1 MRCRSYWRSEITH
14 ETLPWSSEEINRSFM
29 KLYPGHQGKEIE
41 ACIAKVANFI
51 ESIQLPDSSWFVFSF
66 EIKVWF
72 GYGWF
77 RVCVFCFFFF
87 FFFSASCTVY
97 GTCCAFRPMNSNPHC
112 LFTWI
117 TLCRKHC
124 ALFTHC
130 SYTVHGTH
138 NHFIQEKILKM
149 GPTLLFK
156 HLKII
161 LLQCFQFSVLSKIN
175 YIQTD
180 PKDRARTWS

>member
-14 ETLPWSSEEINRSFM
+14 ETVPWSSEEINRSFM

-77 RVCVFCFFFF
+77 RVCVFCLW
-87 FFFSASCTVY
+87 TVTRTIHSH
-97 GTCCAFRPMNSNPHC
+97 GLHCAGNIVHC
-112 LFTWI
+112 SRIVHTLFT
-117 TLCRKHC
+117 
-124 ALFTHC
+124 
-130 SYTVHGTH
+130 
-138 NHFIQEKILKM
+138 
-149 GPTLLFK
+149 GPTTILFK
-156 HLKII
+156 KNIKNGSH
-161 LLQCFQFSVLSKIN
+161 STV
-175 YIQTD
+175 
-180 PKDRARTWS
+180 

>member
-14 ETLPWSSEEINRSFM
+14 ETVPWSSEEINRSFM

-87 FFFSASCTVY
+87 FFFSASCTVH
-97 GTCCAFRPMNSNPHC
+97 GTWTVH
-112 LFTWI
+112 LGLWTV
-117 TLCRKHC
+117 TLTVYSRGLHC
-124 ALFTHC
+124 ARNIVHC
-130 SYTVHGTH
+130 SRDSQPLYSGKNIKNGSHVTV
-138 NHFIQEKILKM
+138 
-149 GPTLLFK
+149 
-156 HLKII
+156 
-161 LLQCFQFSVLSKIN
+161 
-175 YIQTD
+175 
-180 PKDRARTWS
+180 

>member
-14 ETLPWSSEEINRSFM
+14 ETVPWSSEEINRSFM

-87 FFFSASCTVY
+87 LFLVPLALFMGHAVHLGLWTVTLTVY
-97 GTCCAFRPMNSNPHC
+97 SRGLHCAGNIVHC
-112 LFTWI
+112 SRIVHTLFT
-117 TLCRKHC
+117 
-124 ALFTHC
+124 
-130 SYTVHGTH
+130 
-138 NHFIQEKILKM
+138 
-149 GPTLLFK
+149 GPTTTLFK
-156 HLKII
+156 KNIKNGSH
-161 LLQCFQFSVLSKIN
+161 STV
-175 YIQTD
+175 
-180 PKDRARTWS
+180 

>member
-14 ETLPWSSEEINRSFM
+14 ETVPWSSEEINRSFM

-87 FFFSASCTVY
+87 FFLVPLALFMGHAVHLGLWTVTSLFIHVDYTVQETLCTV
-97 GTCCAFRPMNSNPHC
+97 H
-112 LFTWI
+112 
-117 TLCRKHC
+117 
-124 ALFTHC
+124 ALFIHC
-130 SYTVHGTH
+130 SRDSQPLYSG
-138 NHFIQEKILKM
+138 KK
-149 GPTLLFK
+149 
-156 HLKII
+156 
-161 LLQCFQFSVLSKIN
+161 
-175 YIQTD
+175 Y
-180 PKDRARTWS
+180 